1 MYTDTHTHARTHA
14 HTCTHAHTR
23 IHAHAVARAHDNGQS
38 PDAKSNFARLIHDTL
53 SMEELL
59 SFA

>member
-1 MYTDTHTHARTHA
+1 MYTNTHTHAH
-14 HTCTHAHTR
+14 THAHTR

-38 PDAKSNFARLIHDTL
+38 PDAKSNFARLIHNTL